1 MKYIISDNYYSDK
14 TLVDNIDN
22 FFKTY
27 KVSSLLKQS
36 NFDKDK
42 GVSCI
47 NIIKYIFIMVFSGK
61 NLYRNLES
69 KHNFLPFSKDV
80 IYRFLKSVY
89 FNWEKFL
96 MLLSSSIIINT
107 IYPLTTKERTNVL
120 IVDDSYYSR
129 NRSKKVEL
137 LSKVRD
143 HTDGRYKKGFRLLTL
158 GWSDGNSFIPV
169 AFNLLSSQNQKNRYN
184 ESNPTIDKRTNG
196 FKRRSAAIQ
205 NTNDAMLT
213 LIERA
218 KQYLIPAKYVLFDS
232 WFSYPS
238 VISKIRK
245 MELHVLS
252 MAKPMDRIY
261 YKHNDKVM
269 NLKKLYSIV
278 NKSKTSKKNDVIASI
293 KVEMVHQSYG
303 EIPVK
308 LVFLHAENCN
318 HEWVT
323 LLSTDLELSDEEIVR
338 IYGKRWDIEV
348 FFKMNKSYL
357 NLAKEFQCQ
366 SYDSMVAHTTI
377 VFLRYIYLALEMRKQ
392 RDPKTMGELFH
403 LICDDLDDINF
414 LTAFNLIINALKI
427 LLKDKLYLAEEKIE
441 ELMNQFI
448 SLLPSFIQG
457 RKLFFSCES

>member
-1 MKYIISDNYYSDK
+1 MYIIPDNYYSDK
-14 TLVDNIDN
+14 TLIANIDS
-22 FFKTY
+22 FFKEY

-36 NFDKDK
+36 NFSKAK

-47 NIIKYIFIMVFSGK
+47 NVIKYIFIMVFSGK
-61 NLYRNLES
+61 NLYRILES

-96 MLLSSSIIINT
+96 ILLSSSIILNT
-107 IYPLTTKERTNVL
+107 IYPLTSKERTNVL
-120 IVDDSYYSR
+120 IVDDTYYSR

-158 GWSDGNSFIPV
+158 GWSDGNTFIPV
-169 AFNLLSSQNQKNRYN
+169 AFNLLSSPNQKTRYN
-184 ESNPTIDKRTNG
+184 DANLTIDKRTNG
-196 FKRRSAAIQ
+196 FKRRRAAIQ
-205 NTNDAMLT
+205 NTNDAMLE
-213 LIERA
+213 LLSRA
-218 KQYLIPAKYVLFDS
+218 KRYLIPANYVLFDS

-245 MELHVLS
+245 MNLHVLS

-261 YKHNDKVM
+261 YKYNDKVM
-269 NLKKLYSIV
+269 NLKKLYSTV
-278 NKSKTSKKNDVIASI
+278 NKAKTSKKNDVIASV
-293 KVEMVHQSYG
+293 KVVMLHQTYG

-323 LLSTDLELSDEEIVR
+323 LLSTDLTLSNEEIVR

-357 NLAKEFQCQ
+357 SLAKEFQCQ

-392 RDPKTMGELFH
+392 KDPKTMGELFH
-403 LICDDLDDINF
+403 FICDDLDDINF
-414 LTAFNLIINALKI
+414 LTAFGLIINALKI
-427 LLKDKLYLAEEKIE
+427 VLKDKLYLAEEKIE

-448 SLLPSFIQG
+448 SLLPTFIRG